1 MRYLNLFISALASCS
16 IIVSCQKETPLP
28 DTPPE
33 PTVQQQEEEV
43 VVFTATT
50 DAHITKT
57 ELSDNGDDT
66 YSVLWSSSDQIFIN
80 NCTLSIVTEDLPAGY
95 GPGETKAQF
104 TGTEP
109 SPLGSSPLYKA
120 FYPASLCS
128 NMSVYNLPTEQEY
141 VAGNVK
147 EFPMYA
153 ESDTPALSFQN
164 LCGIIRIGLKGDTRS
179 ISSIALSDASP
190 SSPKGMS
197 GRFTVVG
204 GKAVISSGT
213 AGTSLVCDTP
223 VALNTDTFT
232 YFWITVPAASYGK
245 LRIVIN
251 ASDGY
256 SWTVTSK
263 NAITVERSMITPIEL
278 SSPKFKN
285 DKVQIYYTTTDGE
298 KISKYDVGASAT
310 VFGTG
315 LVVDAHSYTGGVGT
329 ITLSGTVTTIGN
341 NAFQNCT
348 TLSSIEIP
356 STVTAI
362 NSGAFWGCSALTSVD
377 LPSGLTFIGPSAF
390 RNTGLT
396 DLPSGLKDGMAIR
409 EHAFRGTQ
417 LTSIVFPDELTSLG
431 TTYASIFADCAS
443 LTSVDLNK
451 ITVIPNYCF
460 DGCSALTTIDLSEVT
475 SIREGAFRE
484 TALSS
489 ASLPLITDVPAAA
502 FSGCTSLISINLPL
516 VETIGNQAFNG
527 CSSLTSV
534 SLPAATTIRDQA
546 FYSNSE
552 LTSVYLPLVQTIT
565 ANAFRYCPKLTS
577 VNLPSI
583 VSLSGSSFANCTTLA
598 TVDLGENLSA
608 IQGGA
613 FSTDPALTSI
623 IIRATSVPSLTGASQ
638 LFNLGDPTIYVRSE
652 LIDSYKAATNW
663 SAYSERFAA
672 IP

>member
-1 MRYLNLFISALASCS
+1 MAA
-16 IIVSCQKETPLP
+16 SCQKETQTPGTSP
-28 DTPPE
+28 DNA
-33 PTVQQQEEEV
+33 

-50 DAHITKT
+50 DAPVSKT

-66 YSVLWSSSDQIFIN
+66 YTVLWSSSDQIYIN
-80 NCTLSIVTEDLPAGY
+80 SRTLSIVTEDLPVGY

-109 SPLGSSPLYKA
+109 PPLGSSPLYKA
-120 FYPASLCS
+120 FYPASLCT

-141 VAGNVK
+141 VVGGVK

-153 ESDTPALSFQN
+153 ESDTPALSFRN

-179 ISSIALSDASP
+179 ISSIALSDAAS
-190 SSPKGMS
+190 SSPKAMS
-197 GRFTVVG
+197 GRFTVSD
-204 GKAVISSGT
+204 GKAIISSGT

-223 VALNTDTFT
+223 VALDNDTFT
-232 YFWITVPAASYGK
+232 YFWITVPAATYGK

-278 SSPKFKN
+278 SSPNFRN
-285 DKVQIYYTTTDGE
+285 DKIQIFYTTTDGE
-298 KISKYDVGASAT
+298 KLNKYDVGASAT

-315 LVVDAHSYTGGVGT
+315 LVVDAHSYTDGVGT

-348 TLSSIEIP
+348 TLSSIDIP
-356 STVTAI
+356 STVTTI
-362 NSGAFWGCSALTSVD
+362 TSQAFRGCTALTSVD
-377 LPSGLTFIGPSAF
+377 LPNGLVTIGPSAF
-390 RNTGLT
+390 RDTGLT
-396 DLPSGLKDGMAIR
+396 DLPGGLKDGITIR
-409 EHAFRGTQ
+409 EHAFRNTQ
-417 LTSIVFPDELTSLG
+417 LTTITFPYELTSLG
-431 TTYASIFADCAS
+431 TTYESIFADCTS
-443 LTSVDLNK
+443 LTSVVLNK

-475 SIREGAFRE
+475 SIREGAFRG

-489 ASLPLITDVPAAA
+489 ASLPLIADVPAAA
-502 FSGCTSLISINLPL
+502 FSGCTSLTSINLPL
-516 VETIGNQAFNG
+516 VTIINNQAFNG

-534 SLPAATTIRDQA
+534 SLPAAITIRDQV

-583 VSLSGSSFANCTTLA
+583 VSLSGSSFSNCSTLA
-598 TVDLGENLSA
+598 TVVLGENLTTIA
-608 IQGGA
+608 NA
-613 FSTDPALTSI
+613 FEKDQALTSI
-623 IIRATSVPSLTGASQ
+623 TIQATSVPSLTNAT
-638 LFNLGDPTIYVRSE
+638 LFSSGNPTIYVRSE
-652 LIDSYKAATNW
+652 LLDSYKAATNW
-663 SAYSERFAA
+663 STYSERFAA